1 MVLGGWGP
9 ALCLGGGG
17 VGGRAMVGAG
27 GGKAVSTPRGR
38 SHHLLEGV
46 GRPEEVHDLI
56 ISLMHSQR

>member
-1 MVLGGWGP
+1 MASDIRSIW
-9 ALCLGGGG
+9 
-17 VGGRAMVGAG
+17 AMVGAG